1 MSDTITRLRLVR
13 TESVGPQTYRRLMAR
28 FGTAD
33 AALDALPALFRN
45 AGRNRVPAIPSISA
59 ARRELDRHAALGAR
73 VVFLGDPDYPSPL
86 AALPDA
92 PPMIAVAGDVSL
104 LSKPIIAVVGARNAS
119 ANGRRLAED
128 LAADLA
134 ERGFPVVSGLARG
147 VDGAAHRGALRTGT
161 TIAAIPGGMDKV
173 YPPEH
178 GELQRDIARL
188 GAVIAEAPPGTAP
201 IARHFPK
208 RNRIIAGLALGVVV
222 IEAALRSG
230 SLITARFAVEY
241 GREVFAVP
249 GSPLDPRARGGNDLI
264 RQGAHLVESAGD
276 ILLNLPLGIEAAAAA
291 ATEMAVDEAGVA
303 PEPVRP
309 PAPAEPDGM
318 ELDAARDG
326 IASLLSASPMTVDE
340 IGRHCQF
347 SPAALSAAL
356 MELELAGRIETLP
369 GNRVGLIGAP

>member
-1 MSDTITRLRLVR
+1 MSDTITQLRLVR
-13 TESVGPQTYRRLMAR
+13 TESVGPQTYRRLMER
-28 FGTAD
+28 FGTAE

-45 AGRNRVPAIPSISA
+45 AGRNRVPTIPSVSA
-59 ARRELDRHAALGAR
+59 AERELDRHAALGAR
-73 VVFLGDPDYPSPL
+73 VLFLGDPDYPSPL
-86 AALPDA
+86 AAIPDA

-104 LSKPIIAVVGARNAS
+104 LSRPAIAVVGARNAS

-128 LAADLA
+128 IAADLA

-147 VDGAAHRGALRTGT
+147 IDGAAHRGALRAGT

-208 RNRIIAGLALGVVV
+208 RNRIIAGLTLGVVV

-230 SLITARFAVEY
+230 SLITARLATGY
-241 GREVFAVP
+241 GREIFAVP
-249 GSPLDPRARGGNDLI
+249 GSPLDARARGGNDLI
-264 RQGAHLVESAGD
+264 RQGAHLVESAAD
-276 ILLNLPLGIEAAAAA
+276 VLLNLPLGIEASAAA
-291 ATEMAVDEAGVA
+291 ATAQPVDDAGIA
-303 PEPVRP
+303 PEAPPPPVVADTDKLER
-309 PAPAEPDGM
+309 
-318 ELDAARDG
+318 DAARES
-326 IASLLSASPMTVDE
+326 IASLVSASPMTVDE

-369 GNRVGLIGAP
+369 GNRVGLVGAP